1 MKMLRERILKVVT
14 VLFIGSVFLLV
25 GAAPALSANLEGQI
39 LQCPQYAKAGQDL
52 KAGFQVKAIYFGPLP
67 VNDVAV
73 DIILRKDTN
82 CPSPAPYAVYSPHYS
97 NGVLL
102 KGGREFVNLIPTQ
115 WREVKLNG
123 DNTIPA
129 DTPTGSYYLCAV
141 IDAGNKIKEVNEQ
154 NNCACCPV
162 RITTGA
168 AKQGTTASASVT
180 TSTAVTPSKGVTPS
194 LGIAEKSSTAAQ
206 KVAKQQFTM
215 VKVSEAELKNFPVQ
229 KSMASSTN
237 LEIGGKS
244 TSGRKIVVTAPKDGD
259 VWEADKE
266 YNITWESTS
275 ISGDVKIALAA
286 SQYDLKPITERT
298 ANTGA
303 YRFRVPRNLV
313 GDFRL
318 WRVRV
323 STLDG
328 TVYGWS
334 PPYFSLY
341 TQDIDLQCMIYD
353 PKIGWY
359 DHYYVFVEKAE
370 KWMQFNVRI
379 RNDGIR
385 FPISIDTVLVQ
396 IIKEPEEIVCYQE
409 EWGMGGIYPRVW
421 YQLPEPRKFRISSF
435 NVEGRGKKFNLN
447 DGAYRVEVWLDP
459 QNRLGELEGLRQNN
473 KAVMKWI
480 IK

>member
-1 MKMLRERILKVVT
+1 MKMLRERILKIIT

-25 GAAPALSANLEGQI
+25 GAAQASAQQDLAVRI
-39 LQCPQYAKAGQDL
+39 LKCPTSAKAGQEL
-52 KAGFQVKAIYFGPLP
+52 KAGLQVNAINGGRTA
-67 VNDVAV
+67 VKDVAV
-73 DIILRKDTN
+73 DIVLKKDVS
-82 CPSPAPYAVYSPHYS
+82 CPVPTPLAVYSPNYS

-102 KGGREFVNLIPTQ
+102 KGGREYVSLNSGQILN
-115 WREVKLNG
+115 VKLNG
-123 DNTIPA
+123 TNTIPA
-129 DTPTGSYYLCAV
+129 DTAAGNYFLCAV
-141 IDAGNKIKEVNEQ
+141 IDAGNKIKEVNEP

-162 RITTGA
+162 QITAGA

-194 LGIAEKSSTAAQ
+194 VGVAGKSSTAAQ

-215 VKVSEAELKNFPVQ
+215 VKVAEAELKNFKLQ
-229 KSMASSTN
+229 KSTVSAS
-237 LEIGGKS
+237 EYKIGGHS
-244 TSGRKIVVTAPKDGD
+244 TTGRKIEVSAPKDGD

-266 YNITWESTS
+266 YNIAWESTG

-286 SQYDLKPITERT
+286 NQYNLIPITERT

-303 YRFRVPRNLV
+303 YRFRVPRNFV

-334 PPYFSLY
+334 PAYFTLY
-341 TQDIDLQCMIYD
+341 TQDIDLQCMLYD
-353 PKIGWY
+353 PKFGWREQWITS
-359 DHYYVFVEKAE
+359 EKE
-370 KWMQFNVRI
+370 EWLQFNVWM
-379 RNDGIR
+379 RNDGIK
-385 FPISIDTVLVQ
+385 FPISIDNVLVQ

-409 EWGMGGIYPRVW
+409 EWGIGRIYPHEW
-421 YQLPEPRKFRISSF
+421 YQLPEPRKFRISSRDI
-435 NVEGRGKKFNLN
+435 EGRGKKVNLKE
-447 DGAYRVEVWLDP
+447 GAYRAEVWLDP

>member
-25 GAAPALSANLEGQI
+25 GAAPASAQQDLVVRI
-39 LQCPQYAKAGQDL
+39 LKCPTSAKAGQEL
-52 KAGFQVKAIYFGPLP
+52 NAGFQVDAINGGRTA
-67 VNDVAV
+67 VKDVAV
-73 DIILRKDTN
+73 DIVLKKDVS
-82 CPSPAPYAVYSPHYS
+82 CPVPAPYAVYSPNYS

-102 KGGREFVNLIPTQ
+102 KGGREYVSLNSGQLLN
-115 WREVKLNG
+115 VKLNG
-123 DNTIPA
+123 TNTIPT
-129 DTPTGSYYLCAV
+129 DTPAGVYYLCAV
-141 IDAGNKIKEVNEQ
+141 IDAGNKIKEVNEP

-162 RITTGA
+162 KISAGA

-194 LGIAEKSSTAAQ
+194 VGIAGKSSTAAQ

-215 VKVSEAELKNFPVQ
+215 VKVSEAELNNFKIQ
-229 KSMASSTN
+229 KSTVSAS
-237 LEIGGKS
+237 EYKIGGHS
-244 TSGRKIVVTAPKDGD
+244 TSGRKIVVSAPKDGD

-266 YNITWESTS
+266 YNITWESTG

-313 GDFRL
+313 GDFRG

-353 PKIGWY
+353 PKFGWREQWL
-359 DHYYVFVEKAE
+359 DSDEE
-370 KWMQFNVRI
+370 WLQFNVRI

-409 EWGMGGIYPRVW
+409 EWGFGRIYPHEW
-421 YQLPEPRKFRISSF
+421 YQLPEPRKFRIA
-435 NVEGRGKKFNLN
+435 EWPRGRYGPKTVNLKS
-447 DGAYRVEVWLDP
+447 GAYRVEVWLDP